1 MEISGKTDFPVLS
14 LFPSHSCRVRRIR
27 PPPLINEADQN
38 ALFLFPLFSSF
49 PLPRSTS
56 TLKIPSSDNSL
67 IWDGEGWGIKKE
79 KDERE
84 KRKHKIGLCLG
95 WGEMSGGGGGGGGGP
110 RPLLLAEGETKR

>member
-14 LFPSHSCRVRRIR
+14 LLPSHSCRVKFP

-38 ALFLFPLFSSF
+38 ALFLFSLFF
-49 PLPRSTS
+49 PPPRSTS

-79 KDERE
+79 KEERE
-84 KRKHKIGLCLG
+84 KRKHKIGLRLG